1 MDGHTGY
8 PGSGQYPGQQT
19 PGTYVPGIPS
29 YSQVLAPGQ
38 VQPSYVP
45 GHGQVIP
52 HGQGGSI
59 IAKPGAKVTGGGAGS
74 KELASGEVPEEDDD
88 SYSLAETSIKEG
100 EVEASA
106 QGRKNGGTAKTQ
118 VSGSYKDGGSFSAS
132 AQTSDAERGAQVQVS
147 IMSYMRPNCLLSK
160 LFYHGK

>member
-1 MDGHTGY
+1 MNGQQTGY
-8 PGSGQYPGQQT
+8 TSSGQYPGQQVYG
-19 PGTYVPGIPS
+19 PAIPS

-52 HGQGGSI
+52 QDHGGSI
-59 IAKPGAKVTGGGAGS
+59 IAKPGAKVTGAGGD

-132 AQTSDAERGAQVQVS
+132 AQTSDSDRGAQVQVS
-147 IMSYMRPNCLLSK
+147 HFVYFK
-160 LFYHGK
+160 